1 MKQCSEWLVVGSC
14 GRGSRT
20 FSSIDMIVFLL
31 FLLFSIVVLD
41 RTSFSG
47 SRLQIV
53 SMVVVDILEI

>member
-1 MKQCSEWLVVGSC
+1 

-20 FSSIDMIVFLL
+20 FSSIDMIVLLL